1 MVTFFPA
8 ALLRANTGLVFG
20 EILLSDEELD
30 FFAGEGEL
38 GVAEDDFFLITGE
51 GVPGTL
57 LPSGEANLEL
67 AFLLVMGLD
76 FGDGPLVVVVV
87 PMGDF
92 LLLVFGE
99 GEALLINFGLEELTP
114 ASVVLL
120 NVLSIIPI
128 TLNSKDVCEC
138 PALSGGVTNFSDVLS

>member
-1 MVTFFPA
+1 M
-8 ALLRANTGLVFG
+8 G
-20 EILLSDEELD
+20 EILPSDEELD

-38 GVAEDDFFLITGE
+38 GVAEDDFFLTTGE
-51 GVPGTL
+51 GVVPGTF

-87 PMGDF
+87 VDF
-92 LLLVFGE
+92 LLLAFGE
-99 GEALLINFGLEELTP
+99 GEALLIDFGLEELTP

-120 NVLSIIPI
+120 NALSIIPI
-128 TLNSKDVCEC
+128 TLNSMDVCEC
-138 PALSGGVTNFSDVLS
+138 PVLSGGVINFSDVLS